1 MSYAR
6 TTPRGLTDAEILVL
20 YREAKSLVD
29 QGLVARIEDV
39 LIDWAPAHISRFQD
53 MDERSRA

>member
-20 YREAKSLVD
+20 YREAKALLD
-29 QGLVARIEDV
+29 AGLVTRLEEV
-39 LIDWAPAHISRFQD
+39 LIDWSPSHIDRFRD
-53 MDERSRA
+53 MDARTPA